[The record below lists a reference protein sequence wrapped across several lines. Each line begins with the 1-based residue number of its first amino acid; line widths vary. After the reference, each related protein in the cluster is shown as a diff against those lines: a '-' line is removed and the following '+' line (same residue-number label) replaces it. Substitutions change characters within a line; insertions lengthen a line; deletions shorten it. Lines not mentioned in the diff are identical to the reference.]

1 MCCYVYIYIFY
12 RNSDGGRVVE
22 GGCDGDYYY
31 DIFYLFILGI
41 VVKAPSSQSGNLSSK
56 PLTGFI
62 VTSTSSS
69 SQFNS
74 ISAMDS

>member
-1 MCCYVYIYIFY
+1 MYIYTFFTET
-12 RNSDGGRVVE
+12 DGGRVVE

-62 VTSTSSS
+62 VTSTLPSSR
-69 SQFNS
+69 FNS